1 VFVPEPQC
9 DWHTYDWVDGKS
21 VLGGPKCE
29 GDSGLT
35 AATHGGNGNVA
46 SADPTKCVPV
56 SMFGMTESDGVACAP
71 KVKIDQLLSYSCEPS
86 V

>member
-21 VLGGPKCE
+21 IVGGPKCE

-35 AATHGGNGNVA
+35 AATHGGNGGVA
-46 SADPTKCVPV
+46 VPNPQKCVAV
-56 SMFGMTESDGVACAP
+56 AMFGMTEATGACTP
-71 KVKIDQLLSYSCEPS
+71 NVDIRQLLSYSCEPS
-86 V
+86 I